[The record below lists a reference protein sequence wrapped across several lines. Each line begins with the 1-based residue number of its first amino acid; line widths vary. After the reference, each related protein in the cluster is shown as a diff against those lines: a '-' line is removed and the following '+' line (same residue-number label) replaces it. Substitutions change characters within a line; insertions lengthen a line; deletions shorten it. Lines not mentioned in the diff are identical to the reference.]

1 MPRLPTIAYR
11 LIGWY
16 STTRFNRM
24 LHPWLYGRAGGRGIL
39 GRSLG
44 AETVLVEVPGRRSGT
59 PRPVAL
65 YAFPVGAEVG
75 SPDGSLVV
83 VASRGG
89 SGRIPDW
96 YLNLM
101 AASRVE
107 VQARGRR
114 ISVRPRELSGD
125 AYEVAFER
133 AAAAY
138 PGYRIYRR
146 EARHHIPIV
155 ALEPV
160 SPSLH
165 PDSGA

>member
-1 MPRLPTIAYR
+1 MIAYR

-16 STTRFNRM
+16 STTRFNRT

-44 AETVLVEVPGRRSGT
+44 IETVLVTMPGRRSGA

-65 YAFPVGAEVG
+65 YAFPVGEEVG
-75 SPDGSLVV
+75 SPSGSLAV

-89 SGRIPDW
+89 TRKIPDW
-96 YLNLM
+96 YRNLM
-101 AASRVE
+101 AGSHVE

-114 ISVRPRELSGD
+114 FSVRPRELTGD
-125 AYEVAFER
+125 AYETAFER

-138 PGYRIYRR
+138 PGYRLYRR
-146 EARHHIPIV
+146 EASHHIPIV
-155 ALEPV
+155 VLEPV
-160 SPSLH
+160 GS
-165 PDSGA
+165 